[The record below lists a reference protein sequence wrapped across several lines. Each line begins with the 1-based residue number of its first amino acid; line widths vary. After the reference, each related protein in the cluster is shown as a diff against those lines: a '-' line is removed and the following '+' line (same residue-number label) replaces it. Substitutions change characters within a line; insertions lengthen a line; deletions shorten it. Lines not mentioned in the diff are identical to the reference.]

1 MPSANS
7 AARVAPRDLELTP
20 SEYAEFQGIIREL
33 TGITMGDSKRQLVHR
48 RLTARLR
55 ALGLSSFRDY
65 INYLRK
71 GDAEE
76 LEAFTNSVT
85 TNLTAFFRESHH
97 FDYFANTILP
107 EVSAKKAS
115 KRLRVWSAGCSTGE
129 EPYSIAIT
137 LKESLAN
144 LSDWDARLLATDIDS
159 DVLRTCR
166 AGRYADQRVEK
177 VPPGK
182 LKRWFRQV
190 DGGEFEL
197 RNDVKS
203 LITFNQLN
211 LMNEWP
217 MRGKFDVIF
226 CRNVIIY
233 FDKPTQR
240 VLIDRYANILEDGG
254 YLILGHSES
263 LFNVTDRFSLIGQT
277 IYKKLR

>member
-1 MPSANS
+1 MPSGNS

-20 SEYAEFQGIIREL
+20 SEYTEFQGIIREL

-65 INYLRK
+65 INYLK
-71 GDAEE
+71 NGDAQE

-85 TNLTAFFRESHH
+85 TNLTSFFRESHH

-107 EVSAKKAS
+107 EISAKKAS

-144 LSDWDARLLATDIDS
+144 LGEWDARLLATDIDS

-240 VLIDRYANILEDGG
+240 VLIDRYANILENGG